1 MNKPF
6 FLILFLAGLLMTF
19 TTQASDRVLD
29 IREYKTPKGITVWHV
44 PDHSLPIITIDFAF
58 RGAGAIT
65 DPQGKDG
72 LGQLVSNTIDEGA
85 GERDANAFQRD
96 LQNHAIELHF
106 RNSRDHFY
114 GQLKTIKRH
123 MHLAFAMTKDALTA
137 PHFSDEALN
146 RMRHANITRVR
157 SSVANPEWLAA
168 RLMND
173 IYYGD
178 HPYAR
183 NSGGT
188 ISGLNAVTAQD
199 MHDFVKTYLTL
210 DRLVVA
216 VAGDIE
222 ADELAVHID
231 AIFGDLPQ
239 GSDGDMTVIGDV
251 VPPSQPIERAFET
264 NSPQS
269 VVSMTWP
276 TFPKSDPDYYALR
289 VMNHLLGAGGF
300 ASYLMEEVREKRG
313 LTYGIYS
320 QLIAMQYANHLT
332 IESAASPENIEPMQQ
347 AIQDVLMMLKTEITD
362 AELLSDAKNYLIGS
376 LPLQFSST
384 QSLSR
389 TALNMQMDHMPI
401 DYLDHWADN
410 IRKVNAQHI
419 QKIANRIFARDAAAV
434 AIAGAVPENL
444 NIEKIS
450 QIPGIE

>member
-1 MNKPF
+1 
-6 FLILFLAGLLMTF
+6 MTI
-19 TTQASDRVLD
+19 TTHAAERVLD
-29 IREYKTPKGITVWHV
+29 IREYKTPKGIIVWHIE
-44 PDHSLPIITIDFAF
+44 DHSLPIITIDFAF
-58 RGAGAIT
+58 RMAGAIV

-85 GERDANAFQRD
+85 GERDANTFQRD

-114 GQLKTIKRH
+114 GQLKTLNRH
-123 MHLAFAMTKDALTA
+123 SPLAFSMLKDALIA
-137 PHFSDEALN
+137 PRFEDEAIN
-146 RMRHANITRVR
+146 RMRYANITRIK
-157 SSVANPEWLAA
+157 SSMANPEWLAA

-188 ISGLNAVTAQD
+188 ISGLTSVTAQD
-199 MHDFVKTYLTL
+199 MHDFVKEYFTL

-216 VAGDIE
+216 VAGDIT
-222 ADELAVHID
+222 ADDLVTEID
-231 AIFGDLPQ
+231 MIFGDLPQ
-239 GSDGDMTVIGDV
+239 KGTHADAAISDV

-276 TFPKSDPDYYALR
+276 TFPKNDPDYYGLR
-289 VMNHLLGAGGF
+289 VLNHLLGAGGF
-300 ASYLMEEVREKRG
+300 ASYLMDEVREKRG

-320 QLIAMQYANHLT
+320 QLTAMDYADHIS
-332 IESAASPENIEPMQQ
+332 IESAASPENIEPMQN
-347 AIQDVLMMLKTEITD
+347 AIDDVLMMLKTEITD
-362 AELLSDAKNYLIGS
+362 KALLNDAKNYLIGS

-389 TALNMQMDHMPI
+389 TALSLQLDDLPI
-401 DYLDHWADN
+401 NYLDDWTDN
-410 IRKVNAQHI
+410 IQAVDAQDI
-419 QKIANRIFARDAAAV
+419 QKIANRIFSKDAAAV
-434 AIAGAVPENL
+434 AIAGAIPQNL
-444 NIEKIS
+444 QIEKITEM
-450 QIPGIE
+450 PGVE